1 MSDKTKPGVGVSGTE
16 DIFAVTGEPPV
27 EQAYLA
33 LGNDWAQIIEAQR
46 ERADEIIVVNM
57 GPQHPS
63 WTGAGSSGIRG
74 HGRSLLSRTGRRP
87 GSQHGQQVS

>member
-46 ERADEIIVVNM
+46 EPMRSSWSIWA
-57 GPQHPS
+57 PS
-63 WTGAGSSGIRG
+63 TRPPMASCVWCLRWTG
-74 HGRSLLSRTGRRP
+74 RP
-87 GSQHGQQVS
+87 